1 VALRAASLTEAGKE
15 GLALLEESVGS
26 LERSQAPLEL
36 ARSLASL
43 GAALRRGG
51 RRSDAREH
59 LRRALD
65 IAHRCG
71 GERVAEQAHTDLLA
85 TGARP
90 RRVLLTGPR
99 SLTASERRVAGMAA
113 QGLTNREVAQ
123 ALFVSLRTVETHL
136 THAFQKLGID
146 SRTQLADALEDRA
159 SG

>member
-1 VALRAASLTEAGKE
+1 
-15 GLALLEESVGS
+15 
-26 LERSQAPLEL
+26 
-36 ARSLASL
+36 
-43 GAALRRGG
+43 
-51 RRSDAREH
+51 H

-65 IAHRCG
+65 LAHRCG
-71 GERVAEQAHTDLLA
+71 GEAVAEQARTDLLA

-90 RRVLLTGPR
+90 RRVLLSGPQ

-146 SRTQLADALEDRA
+146 SRTELAEVLED
-159 SG
+159 